1 MIQNQDPVKI
11 FVSRA
16 GMSTRL
22 RLRDNRNNP
31 NLTDADPADI
41 DTEVDPGNTIIWELD
56 PDSLK
61 TPPEPGFFPIGS
73 LVSIEQ
79 TFEQPGSNQYHGSI
93 PVLTANP
100 EKQKDGTITAQVVN
114 PSPGKGKF
122 ANYKIVYTLPDG
134 SQHEDDPKILLN
146 S

>member
-1 MIQNQDPVKI
+1 MLQQLNPVRI

-16 GMSTRL
+16 GNSNNL

-31 NLTDADPADI
+31 NLTDSDPADI
-41 DTEVDPGNTIIWELD
+41 DTEVEPGNLIIWELD
-56 PDSLK
+56 PDSLTK
-61 TPPEPGFFPIGS
+61 PPKPGFEPIGS
-73 LVSIEQ
+73 LVRIEQ
-79 TFEQPGSNQYHGSI
+79 TFQQPGSNKYRGSI
-93 PVLTANP
+93 PVLTAQP
-100 EKQKDGTITAQVVN
+100 VKEQDGTITAEVIT

-134 SQHEDDPKILLN
+134 SQHEDDPKIVLN

>member
-1 MIQNQDPVKI
+1 MLQNQNSVRI

-16 GMSTRL
+16 GSSKNL

-31 NLTDADPADI
+31 NLADTKPADI
-41 DTEVDPGNTIIWELD
+41 ETEVDPGDKIIWQLD
-56 PDSLK
+56 PDSL
-61 TPPEPGFFPIGS
+61 TNPPKPGFEPIGS

-79 TFEQPGSNQYHGSI
+79 TFQQPGSIKYRRSV
-93 PVLTANP
+93 PVLTAEP
-100 EKQKDGTITAQVVN
+100 VRQLDGTITAEVLN
-114 PSPGKGKF
+114 PGPGKGKF
-122 ANYKIVYTLPDG
+122 ANYRIVYTLPDG